1 MVTVQVHGDFTHAT
15 GLGVAASR
23 TLEALATTGLHVE
36 PFELAQGLTATP
48 HSGHI
53 STDKE
58 STESFGAPERLA
70 ATGLDGT
77 VQLIHT
83 NPDHLLDCAR
93 TNTGRVAALIRERY
107 PFIGYWAWEA
117 ESGIPASWER
127 LFGRVAEIW
136 VPSHFVA
143 RAVAHFVPCPVI
155 CIPHPIKPRAI
166 KDTDFLRR
174 LGRQGCYFL
183 SIFDGLSGFSRKN
196 PLGLVRAWLMAFPKP
211 SNNFTL
217 IIKVKNISASQV
229 NQISGAAGDRPDI
242 LILRG
247 LLSTEDLYGL
257 ISGARAYVSL
267 HRSEGFGLTLAEA
280 MAQGIPVIGTGYSGN
295 LDFMTRE
302 NSLLVDYKPTQL
314 LNDEGYYKRGTQ
326 WAEPV
331 LENAAT
337 HILSLANNPT
347 LAAQIGEKGRKAV
360 LETLGPQRVGAMME
374 ARIRLVHKYL
384 RIPRK
389 A

>member
-1 MVTVQVHGDFTHAT
+1 
-15 GLGVAASR
+15 
-23 TLEALATTGLHVE
+23 
-36 PFELAQGLTATP
+36 
-48 HSGHI
+48 
-53 STDKE
+53 
-58 STESFGAPERLA
+58 
-70 ATGLDGT
+70 
-77 VQLIHT
+77 
-83 NPDHLLDCAR
+83 
-93 TNTGRVAALIRERY
+93 
-107 PFIGYWAWEA
+107 
-117 ESGIPASWER
+117 
-127 LFGRVAEIW
+127 
-136 VPSHFVA
+136 
-143 RAVAHFVPCPVI
+143 
-155 CIPHPIKPRAI
+155 
-166 KDTDFLRR
+166 
-174 LGRQGCYFL
+174 
-183 SIFDGLSGFSRKN
+183 
-196 PLGLVRAWLMAFPKP
+196 MAFPKP

-257 ISGARAYVSL
+257 MSGARAYVSL